1 NFNLLSFG
9 EEAEEDEEMVTQVS
23 QTLKGK
29 SKSSHDLLKDDPR
42 LSSVPAVD
50 KGKKKARPG
59 SAASSGSEAEGAAD
73 DDGDG
78 DEEYDSDEKEKMREL
93 ISKKLKKEKGA
104 EKANEPNQEEWGKK
118 SSRSS

>member
-59 SAASSGSEAEGAAD
+59 SAASV
-73 DDGDG
+73 
-78 DEEYDSDEKEKMREL
+78 
-93 ISKKLKKEKGA
+93 
-104 EKANEPNQEEWGKK
+104 P
-118 SSRSS
+118 